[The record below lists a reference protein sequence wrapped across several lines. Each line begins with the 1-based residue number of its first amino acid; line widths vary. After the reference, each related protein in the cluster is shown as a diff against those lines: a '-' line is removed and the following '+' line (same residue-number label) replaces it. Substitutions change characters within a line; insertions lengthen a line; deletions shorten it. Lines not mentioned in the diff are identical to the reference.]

1 MSSSLLEV
9 LYFVSRDGVG
19 RVWARESSSHWAAGA
34 VWPWCCPRYFPAE
47 VAVTV
52 DVLTFC
58 AQWRALVGIPVFV
71 PDSPTRQAGAAPL
84 SCDEA
89 TVYAGSG
96 EGDVSVTESEEF
108 QRGQRHLCRAH
119 VQLVFE
125 PSAIYWSYSMFTR
138 AISRVRLHGAGLLSV
153 SFSFIEKGILAR
165 E

>member
-52 DVLTFC
+52 DGLTFC
-58 AQWRALVGIPVFV
+58 AQWRALVGIPGFV
-71 PDSPTRQAGAAPL
+71 PDSPTRQAGVAPL

-89 TVYAGSG
+89 AVYAGSC
-96 EGDVSVTESEEF
+96 EGDAPVAEGEEF
-108 QRGQRHLCRAH
+108 QGGQ
-119 VQLVFE
+119 
-125 PSAIYWSYSMFTR
+125 
-138 AISRVRLHGAGLLSV
+138 
-153 SFSFIEKGILAR
+153 
-165 E
+165 